1 MSYNLA
7 KSSLTFSFMTL
18 LSRVL
23 GFVRDMVAAFI
34 FGAGPGYD
42 AFVLSFRIPNLLR
55 RLFAEGAFSQAFV
68 PVLSEYQAT
77 RGEGEVKDFINHVSG
92 NLASVLLVVTV
103 VGILTAP
110 WIIYG
115 FAPGFVLGGER
126 QVLAIEMLR
135 LTFPYIF
142 FISLTAFAG
151 SILNTH
157 QKFAASAFTP
167 VLLNISLIV
176 ASCFIAPHMQ
186 CPELALAW
194 GVLIAGVVQLG
205 FQVPFLIKINALPRP
220 QINWRDPAVRRVL
233 ILMPPAIFGAAI
245 SQITL
250 LVDSWFASFLVIGS
264 ISWLY
269 YADRLMEFPLGI
281 IGVGLAT
288 VILPSLS
295 KYHAKGDREQFN
307 NTLDWGLRCVL
318 LIGIPAALGLFML
331 AGPLIATLFY
341 SGKFIG
347 KDVVMTQQC
356 LMAYALAVIGIM
368 VAKIFSSAFYA
379 TQNIKTP
386 VKISMGI
393 LVVNVTLNASLINL
407 YAHVG
412 LALATSIT
420 AVINALCLGY
430 KWHAMHKL
438 NFSDGWYHFVGQLFV
453 ANLGMFLFLYALRYD
468 LNVWLNWQRS
478 YRVIML
484 SGLVTG
490 GGLIYVSILLLTG
503 VRPRQFVLRAATV

>member
-1 MSYNLA
+1 
-7 KSSLTFSFMTL
+7 MTL

-23 GFVRDMVAAFI
+23 GFVRDIVAAFI

-68 PVLSEYQAT
+68 PVLSEYQAN
-77 RGEGEVKDFINHVSG
+77 REEGEVKDFINHVSG
-92 NLASVLLVVTV
+92 NLASVLLIVTV

-115 FAPGFVLGGER
+115 FAPGFVAGGER
-126 QVLAIEMLR
+126 QVLAIDMLR

-157 QKFAASAFTP
+157 HKFAAPAFTP
-167 VLLNISLIV
+167 VLLNISLIA
-176 ASCFIAPHMQ
+176 ASCFIAPHMHR
-186 CPELALAW
+186 PEIALAW
-194 GVLIAGVVQLG
+194 GVLIAGIVQLV
-205 FQVPFLIKINALPRP
+205 FQVPFLLKINALPRP

-250 LVDSWFASFLVIGS
+250 LVDSWFASFLVVGS

-288 VILPSLS
+288 VILPSLA
-295 KYHAKGDREQFN
+295 KYHAKGDKEQFN

-318 LIGIPAALGLFML
+318 LVGVPAALGLFML
-331 AGPLIATLFY
+331 AGPLIATMFC
-341 SGKFIG
+341 SGKFVAN
-347 KDVVMTQQC
+347 DVAMTQQC

-393 LVVNVTLNASLINL
+393 LVVNIALNASLINIF
-407 YAHVG
+407 AHVG

-420 AVINALCLGY
+420 AAINAICLGY
-430 KWHAMHKL
+430 KWHSMHK
-438 NFSDGWYHFVGQLFV
+438 FSFKSSWYRFAGQLLV
-453 ANLGMFLFLYALRYD
+453 ANLGMFLFLYAVQHD
-468 LNVWLNWQRS
+468 LETWLSWQRS
-478 YRVIML
+478 YRV
-484 SGLVTG
+484 LVLTGSVVG
-490 GGLIYVSILLLTG
+490 GGLVYTALLLLAG
-503 VRPRQFVLRAATV
+503 IRPRHFVMQVATG